1 MKTTDTRSLIGIGF
15 RGGSIE
21 SVSGKEA
28 ALGRRPPVRRTSS
41 RSSNEDHAA
50 SEAFGVADAPAE
62 SLPEETGR
70 IEHFQQ
76 PGEVDSAKAH
86 ATTLHRFRK
95 VVLPVAIGANGM
107 NPEPGVFR
115 TRSEP
120 SGPSFLNELGLQWPL
135 LPRHAARLE
144 SVLLFHDHIVVL
156 PVPRPHGVCS
166 KKKAKSHPGV

>member
-1 MKTTDTRSLIGIGF
+1 MKTTDTRSLIGICF

-70 IEHFQQ
+70 IDHFLQ

-86 ATTLHRFRK
+86 AMTLHPLRK
-95 VVLPVAIGANGM
+95 VVLSLAIGATGTNQQI
-107 NPEPGVFR
+107 GVLGA
-115 TRSEP
+115 RS
-120 SGPSFLNELGLQWPL
+120 
-135 LPRHAARLE
+135 AACG
-144 SVLLFHDHIVVL
+144 SY
-156 PVPRPHGVCS
+156 
-166 KKKAKSHPGV
+166 